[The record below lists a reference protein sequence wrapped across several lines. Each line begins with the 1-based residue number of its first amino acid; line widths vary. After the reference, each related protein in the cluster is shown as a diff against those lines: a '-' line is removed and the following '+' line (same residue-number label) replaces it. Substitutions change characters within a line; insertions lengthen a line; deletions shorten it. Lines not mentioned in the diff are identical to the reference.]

1 MRTTLKTTLILAL
14 LAAFGLCSALAHAGG
29 TTAGT
34 VYLEP
39 KVGMYANSSKNISSM
54 FSYGAEAGYFFVD
67 GFALGLEGLGYSVT
81 QKRYPTTAVNT
92 YENVGAF
99 SPIAWARYHF
109 ISDEK
114 VSVFAGLGLGGFF
127 SGVNVPRNGFT
138 SNMTEAAEV
147 GFNVYLVNALSM
159 QLAGRYQH
167 IGEFSDKG
175 SDNWGGNLAL
185 KYGF

>member
-1 MRTTLKTTLILAL
+1 MRTTLKTMLILAL
-14 LAAFGLCSALAHAGG
+14 VTSFGLCAALAHAGG

-67 GFALGLEGLGYSVT
+67 AFSLGLEGLGYSVT
-81 QKRYPTTAVNT
+81 QKRYPYSGATT

-114 VSVFAGLGLGGFF
+114 FSVFAGLGLGGFF
-127 SGVNVPRNGFT
+127 SGVNIPRNGFT

-147 GFNVYLVNALSM
+147 GFNVFLVNSLSL

>member
-1 MRTTLKTTLILAL
+1 MKSTLKKALTLAL
-14 LAAFGLCSALAHAGG
+14 LAAFALCAGLAHAGG

-54 FSYGAEAGYFFVD
+54 FSYGAEVGYFLAD
-67 GFALGLEGLGYSVT
+67 GFSLGLEGLGYSVT
-81 QKRYPTTAVNT
+81 QKRYPISSVNT
-92 YENVGAF
+92 YETVGAF
-99 SPIAWARYHF
+99 SPIGMARYHF
-109 ISDEK
+109 FSDDK
-114 VSVFAGLGLGGFF
+114 ISVFAGIGLGGFF
-127 SGVNVPRNGFT
+127 SNVNIPRNGFT
-138 SNMTEAAEV
+138 SNMTEVGEV

-167 IGEFSDKG
+167 IGEFNDMG
-175 SDNWGGNLAL
+175 SNNWGGNLAL